1 LSGWEDRLVQG
12 RADPQREILDV
23 ESVAGHLLPAGGVF
37 AFLAAHRGRLFPEEM
52 FADLFKTGGRPSI
65 PAEVIASVIVL
76 QTLHGLSDSEAVEAV
91 TFDLRWKAACGLA
104 VTAKGFHPTTLTYW
118 RRRLLGSDHPNRIFD
133 AVGQVVAETG
143 VLAGKTRRALD
154 STVLDDAVATQDTV
168 TQLIAAIRRVAREVP
183 GAAVV
188 IAEHCR
194 AHDYSRP
201 GKPRIAWDDA
211 GARDELVDALV
222 SDAHRLLGHLPE
234 QELDARAAEAVAL
247 LALIA
252 GQDVEPAEGSDG
264 TDGRWQIARRVAP
277 DRVISTVDPQARHAH
292 KTRSRRQDGYKAHV
306 VVEPDTGI
314 ITDTQLTPAAGPHN
328 SDATIGVELLLPDQP
343 NRDQP
348 SEQQPSEQQPSEQ
361 QPSEQQPS
369 EQQPSEQQPSE
380 QQPSEQQPSEQ
391 DGRIGSG
398 WEVLADSA
406 YATGD
411 ALAGIT
417 DAGHTPIIKPWPL
430 RPAVE
435 GGFTLDDFPVTE
447 PTADTPGSV
456 SCPAG
461 HTRPLGPTRTATFG
475 ALCRD
480 CPLRT
485 RCTTSKTGRSMR
497 IHPHDA
503 ITRAHRQHARD
514 PRFQAT
520 YRRHRPMVERSIS
533 WLTAGGNRRLRFRG
547 TALNDLW
554 LHHRVA
560 GLNLRRLLAL
570 GLHHNDGTW
579 ATT

>member
-1 LSGWEDRLVQG
+1 MGRVGPGRWCWGWKDRLVQG
-12 RADPQREILDV
+12 RSDPQREILDV

-37 AFLAAHRGRLFPEEM
+37 AFLAAHRRELFPEAM
-52 FADLFKTGGRPSI
+52 FADLFKAGGRPSI

-104 VTAKGFHPTTLTYW
+104 VTDRGFHPTSLTYW
-118 RRRLLGSDHPNRIFD
+118 RRRLARSDRPNRIFD
-133 AVGQVVAETG
+133 AVKRVVAETG
-143 VLAGKTRRALD
+143 VLTGKTRRALD
-154 STVLDDAVATQDTV
+154 STVLDDAVATQDTI

-188 IAEHCR
+188 VVEQCR
-194 AHDYSRP
+194 AHDYTQA
-201 GKPRIAWDDA
+201 GKPAIAWDDPA
-211 GARDELVDALV
+211 ARDALVDALV
-222 SDAHRLLGHLPE
+222 SDAHRLLGYLPE
-234 QELDARAAEAVAL
+234 QELDAKAGEAVAL

-264 TDGRWQIARRVAP
+264 TDGRWRIARRVASE
-277 DRVISTVDPQARHAH
+277 RVVSTVDPQARHAH

-314 ITDTQLTPAAGPHN
+314 ITDTRLTPAAGSDN

-343 NRDQP
+343 STDHPGAQQSGTDQP
-348 SEQQPSEQQPSEQ
+348 GTEPGEQ
-361 QPSEQQPS
+361 
-369 EQQPSEQQPSE
+369 
-380 QQPSEQQPSEQ
+380 
-391 DGRIGSG
+391 GLGSG

-411 ALAGIT
+411 ALADIT
-417 DAGHTPIIKPWPL
+417 RAGHTPIIKPWPL

-447 PTADTPGSV
+447 PTGDQPGSV
-456 SCPAG
+456 SCPNG
-461 HTRPLGPTRTATFG
+461 HTRPLSRTRTATFG
-475 ALCRD
+475 ALCRS
-480 CPLRT
+480 CPLRA

-503 ITRAHRQHARD
+503 ITRAHRQRAHD
-514 PRFQAT
+514 PQFQAT

-533 WLTAGGNRRLRFRG
+533 WLTAGGNRRQRFRG
-547 TALNDLW
+547 TTLTDLW

-560 GLNLRRLLAL
+560 GLNLRRLLSL
-570 GLHHNDGTW
+570 GLHHTGTAW
-579 ATT
+579 ATA